1 MGGVGGAKG
10 GILEK
15 GIFVADVI
23 LARGAVP
30 GLKTGSGVQR
40 GEGTKEETGV
50 RFTGS
55 FTGGSDPG
63 GAVSV

>member
-15 GIFVADVI
+15 GIFVADII
-23 LARGAVP
+23 LAKGAVP
-30 GLKTGSGVQR
+30 GLETEGSVQR